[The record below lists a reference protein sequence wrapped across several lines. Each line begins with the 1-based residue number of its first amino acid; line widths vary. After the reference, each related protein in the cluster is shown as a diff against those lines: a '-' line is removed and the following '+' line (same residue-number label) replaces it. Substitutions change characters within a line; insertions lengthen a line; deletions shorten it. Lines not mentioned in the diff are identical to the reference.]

1 MGEEPKG
8 GCRRL
13 GFALSAGLLLPV
25 ALSGQ
30 GTGASG
36 LEFRSGFWIN
46 LHHILFDEAFGD
58 GSEGI
63 DIQNSTSHGQHDDAW
78 SQAIEYYSETF
89 DGKDLL
95 RRDMA
100 AIKDAL
106 GAVGSDSLREVSTLD
121 PQLVEILNA
130 AGPAYQIRWW
140 RKHDRANRR
149 WIDQLLPLLVDHESF
164 LAERLATLFK
174 EEWPEDTLLVVVVF
188 RANWAGAYTTLYP
201 TRITIA
207 SDMPDPSPREALE
220 TLFHEASHALMET
233 LRGAISA
240 RARLLGKLLQRRSL
254 WHAVLFY
261 TVGEVVRLRLPDYT
275 PYAWQHGLWQRGWP
289 GHLSALETT

>member
-1 MGEEPKG
+1 MEWLNKNPAILALIGLFLAQMAMNRAWQNQIDAKFDALSSEVRALQRQVAYNRGVLDTTRRAAFAMQPDASAADSESAEYWIEQWATQLLAETEVPPAVGSPRNRTNLSSRGRNCPCWGRIDIQSRPSTLRLTRLQQSRKARLDSCYHPCVRNRNVA
-8 GCRRL
+8 CRRL
-13 GFALSAGLLLPV
+13 GFAHSAGLLLPV

-106 GAVGSDSLREVSTLD
+106 GAVGSGSLREVSTLD

-130 AGPAYQIRWW
+130 AAPAY
-140 RKHDRANRR
+140 
-149 WIDQLLPLLVDHESF
+149 
-164 LAERLATLFK
+164 
-174 EEWPEDTLLVVVVF
+174 
-188 RANWAGAYTTLYP
+188 
-201 TRITIA
+201 
-207 SDMPDPSPREALE
+207 
-220 TLFHEASHALMET
+220 
-233 LRGAISA
+233 
-240 RARLLGKLLQRRSL
+240 
-254 WHAVLFY
+254 
-261 TVGEVVRLRLPDYT
+261 
-275 PYAWQHGLWQRGWP
+275 
-289 GHLSALETT
+289 